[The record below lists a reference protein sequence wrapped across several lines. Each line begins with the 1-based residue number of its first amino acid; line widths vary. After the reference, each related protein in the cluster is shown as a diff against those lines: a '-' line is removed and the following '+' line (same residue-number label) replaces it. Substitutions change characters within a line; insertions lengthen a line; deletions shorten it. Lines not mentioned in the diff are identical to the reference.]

1 MGTDPPREGCDSRRT
16 VHCCRPD
23 PPLTPYTK
31 DISKRPMTLTTLT
44 FAQLESLWCDCQV
57 SGDYEQQDRLLSE
70 MLTREDA
77 CPQDYDLMWEMQD
90 CGWNGGV
97 TQEDVDAR

>member
-1 MGTDPPREGCDSRRT
+1 MHCPLLSRL
-16 VHCCRPD
+16 CAPD
-23 PPLTPYTK
+23 PVEYK
-31 DISKRPMTLTTLT
+31 EQSKRPMQSLS
-44 FAQLESLWCDCQV
+44 FSELESLWCDCQV

-90 CGWNGGV
+90 HGWNGGV
-97 TQEDVDAR
+97 TQDDVDAR